1 MKVHPYLSV
10 IQGHKTESSRR
21 AERKE
26 PAMESS
32 ALSACSAQ
40 AGKPDAASACGFGDM
55 VAIVS
60 LENRRALALAPPR
73 DLGEAELLLQRIK
86 EDLGGLTLNDLRG
99 LHRLEG
105 LVHVF
110 ST

>member
-1 MKVHPYLSV
+1 MEVHPYLSV

-21 AERKE
+21 AGRKE

-32 ALSACSAQ
+32 A
-40 AGKPDAASACGFGDM
+40 KPDAASACGFEDM
-55 VAIVS
+55 VKIVS

-73 DLGEAELLLQRIK
+73 DLGEAELVLQRIK
-86 EDLGGLTLNDLRG
+86 EDLGGLTRNDLRG
-99 LHRLEG
+99 VHRLEG

>member
-1 MKVHPYLSV
+1 MEVHPYLSV

-21 AERKE
+21 AERKG
-26 PAMESS
+26 PAMEPS
-32 ALSACSAQ
+32 ALPGCNAQ
-40 AGKPDAASACGFGDM
+40 AGKPDAASARGFEDM
-55 VAIVS
+55 VEIVS

-73 DLGEAELLLQRIK
+73 DLGEAELVLQRIK
-86 EDLGGLTLNDLRG
+86 EDLGGLTGKDLRG